1 MDPTTKWQTLD
12 QKFIGVCIISAQLR
26 CAEDPHSVSVR
37 IITLTFIY
45 EVTNKVSTMLKMKIF
60 IPLVRPSLYQITHDG
75 PYYLEAN
82 SATQTHSTLHQN
94 TLTHF
99 LAITASQLS
108 VHGIGLEFNAQ
119 ALRMQG
125 INYTAS

>member
-1 MDPTTKWQTLD
+1 
-12 QKFIGVCIISAQLR
+12 
-26 CAEDPHSVSVR
+26 
-37 IITLTFIY
+37 
-45 EVTNKVSTMLKMKIF
+45 MLEMKIF
-60 IPLVRPSLYQITHDG
+60 IPLVRHYLPPLSDYQITHDG

-82 SATQTHSTLHQN
+82 SATQTHRTLHQN

-119 ALRMQG
+119 ALRIQG